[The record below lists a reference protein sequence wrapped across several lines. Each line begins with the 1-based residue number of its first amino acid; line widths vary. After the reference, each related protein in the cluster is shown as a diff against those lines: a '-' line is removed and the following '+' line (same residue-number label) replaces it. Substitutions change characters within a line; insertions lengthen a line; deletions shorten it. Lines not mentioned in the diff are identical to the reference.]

1 MDVEAPAAFWPPRV
15 GDYARVKHGGPLGEV
30 IDASRGREGHRY
42 VLNLFTPNPD
52 APPVYR
58 LEDLEPIWPGRPA
71 RDAPSHGTTRHR
83 RPGPPHGHPG
93 RAK

>member
-58 LEDLEPIWPGRPA
+58 LEDLEPIWPGRPE
-71 RDAPSHGTTRHR
+71 RDAAQPWDDAASPSWSTSWPSWTR
-83 RPGPPHGHPG
+83 
-93 RAK
+93 